1 MPLVVTV
8 VQLIKYVFF
17 YGIDG
22 KKADGSPD
30 GKQLLPHMDTG
41 NTRCV
46 TSAIPAFRRMRR
58 EEVFTNYIT
67 VILSFPIAV
76 LL

>member
-30 GKQLLPHMDTG
+30 GKQLLHMDTG
-41 NTRCV
+41 NTKSL
-46 TSAIPAFRRMRR
+46 TSALPDFKKQYALFLK
-58 EEVFTNYIT
+58 V
-67 VILSFPIAV
+67 
-76 LL
+76 